1 MADYQC
7 NACGGT
13 FTSPQGQFEFY
24 HACPPLSTRELLE
37 HVQAGTLQ
45 VDAAT
50 QADVALVAAG
60 PGATADSQHA
70 FNVAFNRLAARM
82 FLRPGHVD
90 QNLKPNQRVFPIA
103 GQPPP
108 EVEIISHGKGVTKL

>member
-50 QADVALVAAG
+50 
-60 PGATADSQHA
+60 
-70 FNVAFNRLAARM
+70 
-82 FLRPGHVD
+82 
-90 QNLKPNQRVFPIA
+90 
-103 GQPPP
+103 
-108 EVEIISHGKGVTKL
+108 